1 MTSSAFDK
9 GGSVEEAT
17 ASAAPVAPRATTD
30 ERGFGP
36 RVMGMLLEPREE
48 FPSMVA
54 RPRFW
59 LPLVCWM
66 VLGLALTAVWMQNV
80 DSREFIRSQIELSGR
95 AERIPAD
102 RMEQVIESQTGF
114 VKVMG
119 WFGPVAFPLAITFGL
134 AGLYLIVFRFF
145 YAGQLAYP
153 QSAAIVAW
161 SFFTV
166 KLVTIPA
173 NLLVMFLKGDWN
185 VIPEEAIQ
193 AGASLFFD
201 RATTAKPLYSLMSS
215 LDLFSFWVLWLL
227 ATGYGVAVR
236 RPVASAAAGV
246 VAVWVVYVLGKV
258 AFSAFF

>member
-17 ASAAPVAPRATTD
+17 ASAAPVAPRVTTD

-48 FPSMVA
+48 FPSIVA

-80 DSREFIRSQIELSGR
+80 DPREFIRSQIEQSGH
-95 AERIPAD
+95 ADRIPAD
-102 RMEQVIESQTGF
+102 RMEQVIDSQSGF
-114 VKVMG
+114 FKVMG
-119 WFGPVAFPLAITFGL
+119 WFGPVAFPLVITFGL
-134 AGLYLIVFRFF
+134 AGLYLLVFRFF
-145 YAGQLAYP
+145 YGGQLGYP
-153 QSAAIVAW
+153 QSVAIVAW

-166 KLVTIPA
+166 KLVTIPVT
-173 NLLVMFLKGDWN
+173 LLVMFLKGDWN
-185 VIPEEAIQ
+185 VNPEEAVQ

-201 RATTAKPLYSLMSS
+201 RATTAKPLYSFMSS

-246 VAVWVVYVLGKV
+246 VGVWLVYVLGKV
-258 AFSAFF
+258 ALSAFF